1 MSSIVMMDKVEPGM
15 ILSEPIFNNSGQVL
29 IGADSALNHKLIK
42 VLMTWN
48 IRSVQ
53 IKDNSNEESNII
65 SEEILELAR
74 QKVFERLNWEP
85 RNSNEFDLINTAIN
99 FTARELLNAKV

>member
-1 MSSIVMMDKVEPGM
+1 MSRIVMMDEVEPGM
-15 ILSEPIFNNSGQVL
+15 MLAEPVYNNSGQVL
-29 IGADSALNHKLIK
+29 IGTDSELNHKLIK

-65 SEEILELAR
+65 SEEILSLAK
-74 QKVFERLNWEP
+74 QKVLERLNWEP
-85 RNSNEFDLINTAIN
+85 RNTNEFDLVDTAVQ